1 MEELRQTD
9 RKYHG
14 REGYLV
20 IELIRQIA
28 QIRFGEL
35 MSEEANGRAWDR
47 HRTFSVIILTK

>member
-47 HRTFSVIILTK
+47 HRTFSVTK